1 MKVQCPHCEKQ
12 LKLGEKIQESL
23 KKLEP
28 GRRIKLKCVHCAV
41 PFGLDRSILPDERIA
56 APSGKASGGS
66 KPPAPPD
73 LGWLKSGAYDDR
85 EVVDDIP
92 RALVLMPDIPE
103 KKLVAEALEGFNYQV
118 DQATIPE
125 EAIAN
130 IRFINYA
137 AVFLHTGFEPGGIR
151 SGGVHR
157 FMCDMS
163 MARRR
168 DVFYVL
174 IGEQF
179 ETLYDLQALVHSA
192 NLVVNNAEVPHI
204 STILKKSIPE
214 YEALFGPLMEELQ
227 VAGK

>member
-12 LKLGEKIQESL
+12 LKLGQKILESL

-41 PFGLDRSILPDERIA
+41 PFGLDRSILPDERIVA
-56 APSGKASGGS
+56 SSHKVSGGVR
-66 KPPAPPD
+66 PPGPPD
-73 LGWLKSGAYDDR
+73 LSWLKSGDFDDR

-92 RALVLMPDIPE
+92 RALVLMSDIPE
-103 KKLVAEALEGFNYQV
+103 KKLVVEALEGFNYQV
-118 DQATIPE
+118 DQASIPE

-137 AVFLHTGFEPGGIR
+137 AVVLHTGFEPGGIR
-151 SGGVHR
+151 SGRVHR

-179 ETLYDLQALVHSA
+179 ETLYDLQALVYSA